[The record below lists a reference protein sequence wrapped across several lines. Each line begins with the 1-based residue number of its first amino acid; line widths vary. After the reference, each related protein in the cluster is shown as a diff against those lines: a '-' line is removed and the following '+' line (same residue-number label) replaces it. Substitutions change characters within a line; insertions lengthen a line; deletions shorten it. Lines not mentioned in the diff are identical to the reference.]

1 MKKTQTLKNDSIEAD
16 RRHRNNQKH
25 FLRSC
30 KISHKQRNRETVM
43 PCFALKFFWSKLQ
56 LRRKHCQAR
65 GERVCTEVAFL
76 LLTQQPRVQFSFP
89 FAELYRRCWLEESGQ
104 RLENI
109 DRTHLLLA
117 SGKLVLHK
125 SIVRLVSRCWVW
137 VRFLICSW
145 PSPRV
150 SELGEPL

>member
-1 MKKTQTLKNDSIEAD
+1 MI
-16 RRHRNNQKH
+16 
-25 FLRSC
+25 
-30 KISHKQRNRETVM
+30 
-43 PCFALKFFWSKLQ
+43 PSKLIEGIETTKNIFWGVVKSVINKGTVIQ
-56 LRRKHCQAR
+56 WCLALHWRNFDRNHNCVESIVR
-65 GERVCTEVAFL
+65 LGGGEGLHSTEVAFL
-76 LLTQQPRVQFSFP
+76 LLTQRPRVQFSAFP
-89 FAELYRRCWLEESGQ
+89 FAEINRRFWIEESGQ

-145 PSPRV
+145 PSPRA
-150 SELGEPL
+150 SELG